1 MSETAY
7 MYNVEYIGEYFTMS
21 TTVMIAEED
30 SDAAIDAADKLLHYQ
45 YSWTVKPFATV
56 QVSAEMV
63 CEVYA

>member
-1 MSETAY
+1 

-45 YSWTVKPFATV
+45 YAKIRLFY
-56 QVSAEMV
+56 
-63 CEVYA
+63 C